1 MQLDPQ
7 VRWLVDQVATLNL
20 PPNDQ
25 LSPADARANAV
36 QRACFLKGVPIKMG
50 RIEDRVIPGPERPL
64 AVRIYWPQGEEAARP
79 VMMFYHGGGWV
90 ICDIE
95 THDHVC
101 RALARESGAIVV
113 SVSYRLA
120 PENQYPAAAE
130 DCYAALE
137 WAAANAESLGG
148 DPLRLGVAGDS
159 AGGNL
164 SAVVA
169 QMARDRSGPR
179 LGIQVLIYPVT
190 NYGFETPSYEENGE
204 APMLTRADMVWFW
217 NHYLG
222 DPARGAEPYAS
233 PLRAEDCSGL
243 APALVITAQY
253 DPLRDEGRAYAE
265 RLRSAGVPAHYS
277 EYPGQVHAFVSRW
290 YVLDAGKA
298 AIKEAGQAIK
308 QALR

>member
-1 MQLDPQ
+1 MDFDPQ
-7 VRWLVDQVATLNL
+7 VRWLIEQVNTLNL

-25 LSPADARANAV
+25 LLPADARANAV
-36 QRACFLKGVPIKMG
+36 QRACFLRGVPLKMA
-50 RIEDRVIPGPERPL
+50 RIEDRTIPGPARPL
-64 AVRIYWPQGEEAARP
+64 AVRIYWPQGEAEVRP
-79 VMMFYHGGGWV
+79 VLMYIHGGGWV

-101 RALARESGAIVV
+101 RALARESEAIVV
-113 SVSYRLA
+113 SVDYRRA
-120 PENQYPAAAE
+120 PENPYPAAAE

-137 WAAANAESLGG
+137 WVAANAASFGG
-148 DPLRLGVAGDS
+148 DPRRLGVAGDS

-169 QMARDRSGPR
+169 QMARDKNGPK

-190 NYGFETPSYEENGE
+190 DYGYETASYQENAE
-204 APMLTRADMVWFW
+204 APMLTRADMTWFW

-233 PLRAEDCSGL
+233 PLRAEDLRGL

-265 RLRSAGVPAHYS
+265 RLRAAGVPTTYS

-290 YVLDAGKA
+290 YVLDGGKA
-298 AIKEAGQAIK
+298 AIKEAGEAIR
-308 QALR
+308 QALK